1 MTKLLFFPIEIKSR
15 ELMPRLL
22 MSLFALKKN
31 YYCFVGSKQGIF
43 RATRHFSP
51 GNYFYKSINHTDL
64 SHIKKIK
71 NLKNNYFVLDEEG
84 GFQYSSSKEINK
96 FITYRSSLKNVE
108 KIDKFFTWGKF
119 DYTEWKKRY
128 SIYKN
133 KFILS
138 GSPRIDFWKHSII
151 KKIYKNELI
160 EIKKNFDKN
169 TILIISSFVTSEK
182 EIKKS
187 MRNYEH
193 WHKFKNNKAR
203 IKQFKQRKSDLALLK
218 KFLKLINFLSTKNP
232 NYKFVIRP
240 HPSENINDWKKFVKK
255 MGKNIF
261 VTKEFDVTPW
271 IYSSKYVIH
280 NSSAVGLQTAGMKKN
295 LITYR
300 PKGFIYDR
308 NFTNKFGYVVNT
320 VNKVQ
325 NIINSNQNYKKI
337 QTKNFKKLKNR
348 FFYIDQNK
356 FVSEKLIHE
365 INKNNNLKSKC
376 DFIKLYFFSYVYKIK
391 DLIFMVLQKFIKIK
405 DKKLPTLRSSSEK
418 LSGGIKK
425 DEIFR
430 FFKSMNNYNLDVKI
444 IKFCNN
450 CYFIYRKN

>member
-51 GNYFYKSINHTDL
+51 GNYFYKSMNHTDL
-64 SHIKKIK
+64 AHIKKIK
-71 NLKNNYFVLDEEG
+71 NLKNNYYVLDEEG

-96 FITYRSSLKNVE
+96 FITYRSSLKNV
-108 KIDKFFTWGKF
+108 KHIDKFFTWGKF
-119 DYTEWKKRY
+119 DYNEWKKRY
-128 SIYKN
+128 SNYKN

-151 KKIYKNELI
+151 KKIYKKELAEI
-160 EIKKNFDKN
+160 ENKFDKN
-169 TILIISSFVTSEK
+169 KILIISSFVTSEK
-182 EIKKS
+182 EIKKA
-187 MRNYEH
+187 MRNSEH
-193 WHKFKNNKAR
+193 WHKLRNDKAR
-203 IKQFKQRKSDLALLK
+203 LKKYKQRRSDLALLK
-218 KFLKLINFLSTKNP
+218 KFLKLINFLSAKNP
-232 NYKFVIRP
+232 NYNFIIRP

-255 MGKNIF
+255 MGKNVF

-320 VNKVQ
+320 VNKVN
-325 NIINSNQNYKKI
+325 NIINSNLNFKKI
-337 QTKNFKKLKNR
+337 QKENFKKLKNR
-348 FFYIDQNK
+348 FFYINKNK
-356 FVSEKLIHE
+356 FVSEKLIYE

-376 DFIKLYFFSYVYKIK
+376 DFIKLYFLSYAYKTK
-391 DLIFMVLQKFIKIK
+391 DLIFLLLQKFFKTK
-405 DKKLPTLRSSSEK
+405 EKKLPTLRSSSEK

-425 DEIFR
+425 EEIFR
-430 FFKSMNNYNLDVKI
+430 FFEYMNKYNVDIKI

-450 CYFIYRKN
+450 CYFIYRKK